1 MLIRFSRA
9 DKHELTADEKKTQE
23 YDKLAFKL
31 VGYAA
36 APLMAGY
43 TYYSRT
49 LLSVLSVSVTD
60 HCTSSYVQSTT
71 SE

>member
-1 MLIRFSRA
+1 MDPWLCL
-9 DKHELTADEKKTQE
+9 DKHELTDDEKKTQE
-23 YDKLAFKL
+23 YDRLAFKL

-49 LLSVLSVSVTD
+49 CSLNVPG
-60 HCTSSYVQSTT
+60 TT
-71 SE
+71 R

>member
-1 MLIRFSRA
+1 MRA
-9 DKHELTADEKKTQE
+9 HSHASDKHELTEDEKKTQE

-36 APLMAGY
+36 APLMVGY

-49 LLSVLSVSVTD
+49 CFPASMMCTLVLPLTHTFSHLSR
-60 HCTSSYVQSTT
+60 
-71 SE
+71 